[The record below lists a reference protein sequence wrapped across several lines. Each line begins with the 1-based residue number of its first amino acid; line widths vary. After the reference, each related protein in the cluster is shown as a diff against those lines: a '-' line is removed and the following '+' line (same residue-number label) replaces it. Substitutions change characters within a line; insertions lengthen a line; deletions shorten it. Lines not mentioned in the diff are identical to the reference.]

1 MQPAPDLVL
10 RDIHRVPAP
19 SLWPPAPGWWV
30 VLAVIVMLGFATWW
44 WLRRRRLQ
52 WQAITRIF
60 DDAMRDAGDPQARV
74 AAISSL
80 LRRAARRHRE
90 DADVLDGEAWLH
102 ALDEGA
108 KVPLFESSV
117 GRLMLEDMWRPDI
130 EPHDVDALEAAA
142 RVRFLQWMGVR

>member
-19 SLWPPAPGWWV
+19 SLWPPAPGWWL
-30 VLAVIVMLGFATWW
+30 VLAVIVMLGLATWW

-52 WQAITRIF
+52 RQAIARIF

-80 LRRAARRHRE
+80 LRRAARRHRA

-102 ALDEGA
+102 ALDDGA
-108 KVPLFESSV
+108 KVPLFRSSV
-117 GRLMLEDMWRPDI
+117 GRLLLEDMWRSDI